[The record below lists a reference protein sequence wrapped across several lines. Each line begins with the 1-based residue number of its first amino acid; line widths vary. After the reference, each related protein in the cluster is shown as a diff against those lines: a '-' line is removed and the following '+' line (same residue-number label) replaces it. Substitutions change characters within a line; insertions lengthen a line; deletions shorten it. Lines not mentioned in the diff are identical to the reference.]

1 MKNFQ
6 NEFEVYSNIDR
17 VWEFYTD
24 LKHLEI
30 ITPADIKLNLVEYTD
45 RILKK
50 GTVACFDGKIIIGAR
65 WCSKI
70 TFFEKYEYVDEMIQ
84 DGNKKT
90 PFRLWSHRHVFELI
104 DDNKTRVTD
113 KIKFELP
120 FGFTGKLLEFYI
132 ETKLRKIFEHRV
144 HTTKKFLEGPD
155 SSLF

>member
-1 MKNFQ
+1 MKTFQ

-30 ITPADIKLNLVEYTD
+30 ITPADIKLNLVEYAD

-50 GTVACFDGKIIIGAR
+50 GTVACFEGKIIIGAR
-65 WCSKI
+65 WCSEI

-90 PFRLWSHRHVFELI
+90 PFRLWCHRHIFELI
-104 DDNKTRVTD
+104 NDNKTRVVD

-120 FGFTGKLLEFYI
+120 FGFIGKLLEFYFEI
-132 ETKLRKIFEHRV
+132 KLQKIFEHRV
-144 HTTKKFLEGPD
+144 RATKKFLEGPY
-155 SSLF
+155 SSLL